1 MFERFLSKRG
11 GSSRIIDRS
20 FYREARQTTV
30 VVTALFLSLYVVV
43 SLVNLLSQ
51 AASGA
56 FPGRVVLL
64 LLALETLKN
73 VNLMVSLTMFAG
85 ILLTL
90 ARWYRDNEMTVL
102 SACGVGLGHFVKPA
116 LVFAFW
122 TALIVSLI
130 TFYIAPL
137 SAIMIDKVQGE
148 SGSSYQYGIAAGQFN
163 HSRDGRSIF
172 YVGRRGHGDRLHDIF
187 ASSEQFGKTG
197 VLVAKTGYEYT
208 DHTTGAQYLV
218 LENGTRYQ
226 GVPGQPD
233 FKILHYRTY
242 GLHVEPTQ
250 PTAMRVLTIDEVPTP
265 SLWRSRRRSYAAELQ
280 WRIAKPLA
288 LFILAP
294 LAVGLAYGD
303 ARRGRFGNMFLAAL
317 IYFAYAN
324 TLAVAHA
331 LVDNGALPRN
341 VGLWWVHAV
350 FAGLAA
356 YILFRRIYARPLLW
370 WSARP

>member
-1 MFERFLSKRG
+1 MFERFLSKWG
-11 GSSRIIDRS
+11 GRPLIVDRA

-30 VVTALFLSLYVVV
+30 VVTVLFLSLYVVV

-73 VNLMVSLTMFAG
+73 VNLMLPLTMFVG
-85 ILLTL
+85 VLLTL

-102 SACGVGLGHFVKPA
+102 AACGVGLRHFVKPA
-116 LVFAFW
+116 LVVAFW

-137 SAIMIDKVQGE
+137 SAIMIDKVQSE
-148 SGSSYQYGIAAGQFN
+148 SGNSYQYGIAAGQFN

-172 YVGRRGHGDRLHDIF
+172 YVGRRGHGNRLHDIF
-187 ASSEQFGKTG
+187 ASSEQFGNNG

-208 DHTTGAQYLV
+208 DHTTRAQYLV

-226 GVPGQPD
+226 GVPGKPD

-242 GLHVEPTQ
+242 GLHVEPPQ
-250 PTAMRVLTIDEVPTP
+250 PASMRVLTIDEVPTP
-265 SLWRSRRRSYAAELQ
+265 ALWRSRRRSYRAELQ

-303 ARRGRFGNMFLAAL
+303 ARRGRFGNLFVAAL
-317 IYFAYAN
+317 MYFAYAN

-331 LVDNGALPRN
+331 LVDNGALPQGL
-341 VGLWWVHAV
+341 GLWWVHLL
-350 FAGLAA
+350 FAALAG
-356 YILFRRIYARPLLW
+356 YIIARRTYGRPLIGW
-370 WSARP
+370 PRGS